1 MNFRHYRASVRLHWS
16 DFWSIPGRR
25 LEFIFS
31 FALLTLVMVGMLRF
45 LRYNEARTGHKLH
58 DPLMAI
64 FEPIDL
70 SGLTFL
76 LLYLGLIYTIIMLL
90 QQPGRL
96 LVGLQIYTVYAALR
110 ILAMYIVPLEPPE
123 GMIPL
128 ADPLLQWAQTG
139 SQLNKDLF
147 FSGHT
152 ATLFICYLMLSP
164 GRWRSV
170 FLAGVLVM
178 AACLVIQRVHYS
190 IDVVAAPFF
199 CFGAYAFVLRIRKLA
214 NSAPHLERH

>member
-1 MNFRHYRASVRLHWS
+1 MNIRLYKESVRRHWS
-16 DFWSIPGRR
+16 DFWAAPGSRR
-25 LEFIFS
+25 EFIVS
-31 FALLTLVMVGMLRF
+31 FAILASVMVGMLRF
-45 LRYNEARTGHKLH
+45 LHYNEARTGHSLR
-58 DPLMAI
+58 DPLMAL
-64 FEPIDL
+64 FQPIDL

-76 LLYLGLIYTIIMLL
+76 LLYLGLGCTIVMLL
-90 QQPGRL
+90 LRPGRL
-96 LVGLQIYTVYAALR
+96 LIGMQIYAVYAALR
-110 ILAMYIVPLEPPE
+110 VLAMYFVPLEPPE

-128 ADPLLQWAQTG
+128 ADPLIQWAQTG

-152 ATLFICYLMLSP
+152 ATMFICYLILPP
-164 GRWRSV
+164 GRWRSI

-178 AACLVIQRVHYS
+178 GLCLVIQRVHYS

-214 NSAPHLERH
+214 SLSAYF